1 MLQDQ
6 AEMAEKAFQPAQLE
20 DCEVG
25 CFFLH
30 FTPLCVF

>member
-6 AEMAEKAFQPAQLE
+6 AEKALQPAQLE

-25 CFFLH
+25 GFFLH